1 LFCFT
6 PPYYFLNLN
15 MAKSDDGFGL
25 TSLFKTRGSGVKY
38 SKKRQYTKR
47 KYEKSKK
54 YTKEAK
60 AMWKAD
66 QEAKKLARIERF
78 NAKMNA
84 KLLAPP
90 KRRGRPK
97 GSKNR
102 MKRSGSD
109 NNLLQLGGA
118 VAPPARSKYT
128 KRQKAVIDN
137 KFAALG
143 GEW

>member
-1 LFCFT
+1 
-6 PPYYFLNLN
+6 
-15 MAKSDDGFGL
+15 M
-25 TSLFKTRGSGVKY
+25 
-38 SKKRQYTKR
+38 
-47 KYEKSKK
+47 
-54 YTKEAK
+54 
-60 AMWKAD
+60 
-66 QEAKKLARIERF
+66 ERF

-102 MKRSGSD
+102 PKRSAAEMEAASA
-109 NNLLQLGGA
+109 LLGLG
-118 VAPPARSKYT
+118 APPARSKYT